1 MPGAVYEVVMPTP
14 ELADM
19 AVREANKSPVQMRAD
34 SSLGAHLAGNAIVL
48 CRLQEP
54 WLARF
59 LTGTRTASADP
70 V

>member
-1 MPGAVYEVVMPTP
+1 MQPQYAELVDLYAPVHHGSPTI
-14 ELADM
+14 L
-19 AVREANKSPVQMRAD
+19 RAE
-34 SSLGAHLAGNAIVL
+34 SALGADLAGNAIAL
-48 CRLQEP
+48 RRLQEP

>member
-1 MPGAVYEVVMPTP
+1 MADMGAVH
-14 ELADM
+14 D
-19 AVREANKSPVQMRAD
+19 VRTYGSSSAD
-34 SSLGAHLAGNAIVL
+34 SAPGAHLAGNAISQ